1 MQISYI
7 LKLYNHMPKL
17 QTPVKP
23 KLFKKKQTP
32 PTILMQALH
41 YAEFFAGVGNVEREV
56 HRDGYNSVALDVNY
70 GARFGRFDPWCA
82 FTRTNPFDILTPSG
96 LGFQG

>member
-1 MQISYI
+1 
-7 LKLYNHMPKL
+7 MPKL